1 MVSRLEQ
8 IAGRVARAVG
18 SEQNPDEILESA
30 SLVAELAREFEASQ
44 NQLASGPEEG
54 TRTVLLAESDP
65 SERLQIRGLLD
76 RLDCAVLEVRTG
88 AEALAICGADP
99 GPIDL
104 MVTSASL
111 PDMSGFE
118 LAERARSVRPAMA
131 VVSVTGEGR
140 DDLARQLAE
149 ALEVEYAG

>member
-1 MVSRLEQ
+1 VSKLEQ

-18 SEQNPDEILESA
+18 SEQSPDEILESA

-44 NQLASGPEEG
+44 NQASGPEEG
-54 TRTVLLAESDP
+54 ARTVLLAESDL
-65 SERLQIRGLLD
+65 SERHWLRGLLD

-104 MVTSASL
+104 MVTAVTL
-111 PDMSGFE
+111 PDMSGPD
-118 LAERARSVRPAMA
+118 LAERAHSLRPAMA
-131 VVSVTGEGR
+131 VLSIPGEGR

-149 ALEVEYAG
+149 ALELEYAG